1 MYGDVQDGLFTKELI
16 MRVIQQRFFSL
27 IGFFDWLPGLIS
39 RITIGYIFIQS
50 GWGKLHHLDKVIDF
64 FASLHIPAPQLQA
77 PFVASVE
84 LVCGTLVL
92 VGLFTRLAAFPLI
105 GTMVVA
111 ILTAR
116 LKDVA
121 DLGDFFS
128 LSEYLFIVLLV
139 WLIVKG
145 AGALSLDWLLVKKQN
160 KGALP

>member
-1 MYGDVQDGLFTKELI
+1 MRAVQQK
-16 MRVIQQRFFSL
+16 FFSL

-39 RITIGYIFIQS
+39 RLTIGYIFIQS
-50 GWGKLHHLDKVIDF
+50 GWGKLHHLDKVVAF
-64 FASLHIPAPQLQA
+64 FTSLGIPAPQLQA

-84 LVCGTLVL
+84 LGCGTLVL
-92 VGLFTRLAAFPLI
+92 IGLLTRLAAIPLI
-105 GTMVVA
+105 ATMIVA

-116 LKDVA
+116 LKDVT

-145 AGALSLDWLLVKKQN
+145 AGAVSLDWLLVKKQN